1 MKTDLIII
9 GAGPGGYECA
19 VKAAREGLTVVI
31 VEAKAPGGTC
41 LNEGCIPT
49 KCLCHTAQLLK
60 ETKEAASNGINCP
73 PPAFDL
79 TAAMARKAA
88 IVKTLGEGIMKL
100 MQTPGIT
107 YVSGVAQLASAHT
120 VHVGEDTYEAENI
133 IIATGSEAKRL
144 PVPGCDLP
152 RVITSS
158 EMLALA
164 ELPRRLCVIGG
175 GVVGLE
181 FASIFAAFGSEVTVV
196 EYCKEVLPNFDRD
209 IAKRLRLELKK
220 QGIVFKTGA
229 AVTGIEES
237 GDETGTYLVRFEEKG
252 KASVAEADLVLMAVG
267 RKPRTE
273 GLGLEALGIATDR
286 RGIVV
291 DDNMETS
298 VKGIYAVG
306 DVNGRCPLAHAAT
319 FQSYRALNH
328 IQGRTDNIRFD
339 IIPAAVFTVP
349 ELASVGLTEE
359 ECATAGQEYAAH
371 KAFYRSNGKAL
382 TADAGEGLV
391 KILTAP
397 DGKIIGATILGLH
410 ASDLIHEISVA
421 MNFDAT
427 IDRLRDIIH
436 AHPTLSEIVLAAADN

>member
-1 MKTDLIII
+1 M
-9 GAGPGGYECA
+9 
-19 VKAAREGLTVVI
+19 
-31 VEAKAPGGTC
+31 
-41 LNEGCIPT
+41 
-49 KCLCHTAQLLK
+49 
-60 ETKEAASNGINCP
+60 S
-73 PPAFDL
+73 
-79 TAAMARKAA
+79 
-88 IVKTLGEGIMKL
+88 
-100 MQTPGIT
+100 
-107 YVSGVAQLASAHT
+107 
-120 VHVGEDTYEAENI
+120 
-133 IIATGSEAKRL
+133 
-144 PVPGCDLP
+144 
-152 RVITSS
+152 
-158 EMLALA
+158 
-164 ELPRRLCVIGG
+164 
-175 GVVGLE
+175 
-181 FASIFAAFGSEVTVV
+181 
-196 EYCKEVLPNFDRD
+196 
-209 IAKRLRLELKK
+209 
-220 QGIVFKTGA
+220 
-229 AVTGIEES
+229 
-237 GDETGTYLVRFEEKG
+237 
-252 KASVAEADLVLMAVG
+252 VG

-273 GLGLEALGIATDR
+273 RLGLEVLGIATDR
-286 RGIVV
+286 RGIAV

-349 ELASVGLTEE
+349 ELASVGMTEE
-359 ECATAGQEYAAH
+359 ECTTAGQEYTSH

-436 AHPTLSEIVLAAADN
+436 AHPTLSEIVLAAVDN